1 MSRYA
6 NLVALAGID
15 IGILGLIIAA
25 GSPDAS
31 RQYGAALAGG
41 LLAWLIGG
49 LFLVGAYF
57 EAKRPD

>member
-1 MSRYA
+1 LSRYA

-25 GSPDAS
+25 GSPDVS
-31 RQYGAALAGG
+31 RQYGAALGGG
-41 LLAWLIGG
+41 LFAWLIGG